1 MGAMRQELIKKII
14 QEYNPKS
21 IDDIHMALKDLLSE
35 TLEGML
41 NAELDDE
48 LGYSKY
54 DYKNKRTENARNG
67 STSKKV
73 KSKLGEIEVKTPR
86 DREGI
91 FEPQI
96 LKKRQTDISGIDD
109 QIISMYAKGMTNR
122 DIETHI
128 NDIYGFNA
136 SPSLISRITD
146 KVLPLA
152 KEWQNRPLETVYAI
166 MFLDAIHFNV
176 RKDATVVKKAVYI
189 AIGINLEGEKD
200 VLGMWIGENESSRF
214 WLNVVTEMRNRGVK
228 DILIA
233 SVDGLNGFSDAIR
246 SVFPKT
252 EVQRCI
258 LHQIRNSTKYIS
270 YKDLKEFMRDLKLVY
285 KATTEDAALYEL
297 DVLDEKWSKKYI
309 NAVKSWQNNWDE
321 LSTYFK
327 YPPEIRK
334 LIYTTNNIENFN
346 RQLRKVTKP
355 KTVYPTDDS
364 LLKTLYLAMIDATK
378 KWTGR
383 IQGWGQILDQLTI
396 HFEDRI

>member
-21 IDDIHMALKDLLSE
+21 VDDIHMALKDLLSE

-41 NAELDDE
+41 NAELDEE

-54 DYKNKRTENARNG
+54 DYKSKRTDNTRNG

-86 DREGI
+86 DRDGI
-91 FEPQI
+91 FEPRI

-152 KEWQNRPLETVYAI
+152 KEWQNRPLESVYAI

-228 DILIA
+228 DVLIA

-252 EVQRCI
+252 EIQRCI

-270 YKDLKEFMRDLKLVY
+270 YKDLKEFMSDLKLVY
-285 KATTEDAALYEL
+285 KAATEDAALYQL
-297 DVLDEKWSKKYI
+297 DVLDEKWSKKYF

-378 KWTGR
+378 KWTSR

-396 HFEDRI
+396 HFEGRV

>member
-1 MGAMRQELIKKII
+1 MGTMRQDLVKKII

-21 IDDIHMALKDLLSE
+21 VDDIHMALKDLLSE

-41 NAELDDE
+41 NAELDEE

-54 DYKNKRTENARNG
+54 DYKSKKTKNARNG
-67 STSKKV
+67 SMSKTV
-73 KSKLGEIEVKTPR
+73 KSKLGEIEVNTPR
-86 DREGI
+86 DRDGI

-122 DIETHI
+122 DIEAHV

-152 KEWQNRPLETVYAI
+152 KEWQNRPLEPVYTI

-176 RKDATVVKKAVYI
+176 RKDATIVKKAVYI

-200 VLGMWIGENESSRF
+200 VLGMWVGENESSRF

-228 DILIA
+228 DVLIA

-252 EVQRCI
+252 EIQRCI

-270 YKDLKEFMRDLKLVY
+270 YKDLKEFMNDLKLVY

-297 DVLDEKWSKKYI
+297 DLLDEKWSKKYFS
-309 NAVKSWQNNWDE
+309 AVKSWHNNWDE
-321 LSTYFK
+321 LSAYFK

-334 LIYTTNNIENFN
+334 LIYTTNSIESFN

-364 LLKTLYLAMIDATK
+364 LFKTLYLAMTDITK

-396 HFEDRI
+396 HFEGRI

>member
-21 IDDIHMALKDLLSE
+21 VDDIHMALKDLLSE

-41 NAELDDE
+41 NAELDEE

-54 DYKNKRTENARNG
+54 DYKSKKTGNARNG
-67 STSKKV
+67 SMSKTV
-73 KSKLGEIEVKTPR
+73 KSKLGEIEVNTPR
-86 DREGI
+86 DRDGI

-128 NDIYGFNA
+128 NDIYGFSA

-152 KEWQNRPLETVYAI
+152 KEWQNRPLESVYAI

-228 DILIA
+228 DVLIA

-252 EVQRCI
+252 EIQRCI

-270 YKDLKEFMRDLKLVY
+270 YKDLKEFMNDLKLVY
-285 KATTEDAALYEL
+285 KAATEDAALYEL
-297 DVLDEKWSKKYI
+297 DVLDEKWSKKYLS
-309 NAVKSWQNNWDE
+309 AVKSWQNNWDE
-321 LSTYFK
+321 LSAYFK

-334 LIYTTNNIENFN
+334 LIYTTNSIESFN

-364 LLKTLYLAMIDATK
+364 LLKTLYLAMTDITK

-396 HFEDRI
+396 HFEGRI